1 MSVVIS
7 VIVPVYKVPLE
18 YLRECFDSLLAQTMQ
33 ESEFIVVFDGA
44 PEAECSICEEYASKD
59 SRFKFFKRKHAGVS
73 ATRNF
78 GIDQAQGEYIT
89 FVDSDDWVGPN
100 MCESTTTFAKQTEYD
115 VLIFSLNEHYSNR
128 SIKTIRPFLQD
139 KQYLDQQTI
148 DTIIRNTIHIFKYN
162 FIPAINTVC
171 KLYNRRFLKKHNI
184 RYHQD
189 LPIGEDRV
197 FNYQVYTHAKK
208 IAYQNTP
215 FYHYRVWSSSSRN
228 SYNEQTL
235 YHSVSYI
242 NRLHEL
248 SQGLYNNEIAL
259 EAISEIWYFCSKGPR
274 EPKYINLVKRTIKSE
289 DFQRLIQGIQKTTPH
304 PLVKLDAFSFK
315 RKWTFPIYIHLLCA
329 WTKNWLKS
337 IF

>member
-1 MSVVIS
+1 MTPTIS
-7 VIVPVYKVPLE
+7 VIVPVYKVPIE
-18 YLRECFDSLLAQTMQ
+18 YLRTCFDSLSAQTLQ
-33 ESEFIVVFDGA
+33 NSEFIVISDGA
-44 PEAECSICEEYASKD
+44 SEAECNICNEYTKKD
-59 SRFKFFKRKHAGVS
+59 SRFVFFGLDHNGVS
-73 ATRNF
+73 TTRNY
-78 GIDQAQGEYIT
+78 GISHAKGEYIT
-89 FVDSDDWVGPN
+89 FVDSDDWVDPN
-100 MCESTTTFAKQTEYD
+100 MCERTTTFAKQIGCD
-115 VLIFSLNEHYSNR
+115 VLIFPLNEHFPNR
-128 SIKTIRPFLQD
+128 NLKTIRPFHQD
-139 KQYLDQQTI
+139 KKYLDPQAI
-148 DTIIRNTIHIFKYN
+148 NTIIRNTIHIFKYN
-162 FIPAINTVC
+162 FIPTINTVC
-171 KLYNRRFLKKHNI
+171 KLYNRRFLQQYNI
-184 RYHQD
+184 QYPQD

-215 FYHYRVWSSSSRN
+215 FYHYRAWSSSSRN

-274 EPKYINLVKRTIKSE
+274 EPKYINLIKQTIKSE

-329 WTKNWLKS
+329 WIKNWFRS
-337 IF
+337 AF

>member
-1 MSVVIS
+1 MIKISVVI
-7 VIVPVYKVPLE
+7 PVYKVPLE
-18 YLRECFDSLLAQTMQ
+18 YLRVSLDSLVAQNSQ
-33 ESEFIVVFDGA
+33 DCEFIIVSDGA
-44 PEAECSICEEYASKD
+44 PDAECSVCEEYAKKD
-59 SRFKFFKRKHAGVS
+59 SRFRYFKREHAGVS
-73 ATRNF
+73 SARNF
-78 GIDQAQGEYIT
+78 GIEQAQGEYIT
-89 FVDSDDWVGPN
+89 FVDSDDWIDSN
-100 MCESTTTFAKQTEYD
+100 TCESTAAFAKQTECD

-128 SIKTIRPFLQD
+128 DIKTIRLFSQN
-139 KQYLDQQTI
+139 KQHLDQQAI

-162 FIPAINTVC
+162 FIPSVNTVC
-171 KLYNRRFLKKHNI
+171 KLYNRRFLQQHKI
-184 RYHQD
+184 LYPQD

-208 IAYQNTP
+208 IAYQDEP
-215 FYHYRVWSSSSRN
+215 FYHYRAWSSSSRN

-235 YHSVSYI
+235 YHSISYI
-242 NRLHEL
+242 KRLQDL

-274 EPKYINLVKRTIKSE
+274 TAKYINLIKQTIKSE

-329 WTKNWLKS
+329 WTKNWFKS
-337 IF
+337 AF

>member
-1 MSVVIS
+1 MSVAIS
-7 VIVPVYKVPLE
+7 IIVPVYKVPLE
-18 YLRECFDSLLAQTMQ
+18 YLCKCFNSLIAQTLQ
-33 ESEFIVVFDGA
+33 ECEFIVVSDGA
-44 PEAECSICEEYASKD
+44 PEEDCSICEEYENKD
-59 SRFKFFKRKHAGVS
+59 SRFRFFKREHAGVS

-78 GIDQAQGEYIT
+78 GIEQSQGEYIT
-89 FVDSDDWVGPN
+89 FVDSDDWIDTN
-100 MCESTTTFAKQTEYD
+100 TCESTAAFVKQTECD
-115 VLIFSLNEHYSNR
+115 VLIFSLNEHYSDGN
-128 SIKTIRPFLQD
+128 IKTIRLFSQSKPS
-139 KQYLDQQTI
+139 LDQQAT

-162 FIPAINTVC
+162 FIPSVNTVC
-171 KLYNRRFLKKHNI
+171 KLYNRRFLQQHNI
-184 RYHQD
+184 QYHQD

-235 YHSVSYI
+235 YHSISYI

-274 EPKYINLVKRTIKSE
+274 EPKYINLVKRAIKSE

-329 WTKNWLKS
+329 WTKNWFKS
-337 IF
+337 TF